1 MKVWLW
7 TGLLWGL
14 VISIQP
20 VRSQSL
26 DQNKSLSPKTTE
38 NKTILKDFNYWIF
51 EASNKDDIHLYDSH
65 HLLWI
70 FSNIEDKDPTNTHNQ
85 RHFRIVV
92 HFPKSEASSPATEN
106 ATLLMDTF
114 AINLHNQNNSLTY
127 SADISAR
134 NVHAFIRAFT
144 QTIMIRIIKSPIIME
159 IPLQNSD
166 LAINAMNDY
175 IKENHVP
182 LPEGITIEDLTP

>member
-1 MKVWLW
+1 MKLWLW

-20 VRSQSL
+20 VQSQSL
-26 DQNKSLSPKTTE
+26 DQNKSLPSKTTE
-38 NKTILKDFNYWIF
+38 NKAVSKDFNYWIF
-51 EASNKDDIHLYDSH
+51 EANSKDDIHLYDSH
-65 HLLWI
+65 RLLWI
-70 FSNIEDKDPTNTHNQ
+70 FSNIEDKNPATTHNQ

-92 HFPKSEASSPATEN
+92 HFPKSEASSPSTKN

-144 QTIMIRIIKSPIIME
+144 QAIMIRIIKSPVIME

-166 LAINAMNDY
+166 LAIKAMNDY
-175 IKENHVP
+175 IQETHAP
-182 LPEGITIEDLTP
+182 LPEGITSEDLTP